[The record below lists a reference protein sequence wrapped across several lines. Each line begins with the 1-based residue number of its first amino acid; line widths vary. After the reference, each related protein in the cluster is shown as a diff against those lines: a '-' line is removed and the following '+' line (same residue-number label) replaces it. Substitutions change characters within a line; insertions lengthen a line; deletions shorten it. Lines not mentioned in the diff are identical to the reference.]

1 MSSFNRP
8 SPLHPRPRV
17 IAWLKSWQGRD
28 LVKVLTGVRRCGK
41 STALALYADALRA
54 DGVPPDRIIRVN
66 YEDPDEPDYSS
77 WRDAWA
83 ALKPR
88 LASAASGPVH
98 VLLDEVQR
106 IPDWER
112 LVDGLHSRGGLDVTV
127 TGSNGTFLS
136 GELATYLT
144 GRYVECRMYP
154 LSFSEY
160 LAALAPSVPS
170 PGTVWRRYARE
181 GGFPLAL
188 TFGGDTTAVDQYLQG
203 VLDTILYRDI
213 LERRGFQD
221 AALLK
226 RLMRFALDNVGS
238 PLSVNRIVNAFRSD
252 GVHTAASTVDEYL
265 GALCDSYLL
274 CKADRYDI
282 RGKAYLK
289 TLGKYY
295 AVDPGLRFAL
305 LGTRGGDAGHLLENI
320 VFLELRRRYREVYVG
335 WLERGEV
342 DFVTFEEGSPRYW
355 QVAATVR
362 DPDTLRRELAPLR
375 AIHDHCPKTLL
386 VLDPD
391 PDADYDGIRKLNA
404 LDFLARAA
412 SGRSDE

>member
-1 MSSFNRP
+1 MSP
-8 SPLHPRPRV
+8 EDSPTILHPRPRV
-17 IAWLKSWQGRD
+17 TAWLKAWQGRN

-41 STALALYADALRA
+41 STALALYAEALRA
-54 DGVPPDRIIRVN
+54 DGVPPDRIVRVN
-66 YEDPDEPDYSS
+66 YEDPDEPDYPS

-83 ALKPR
+83 ALKQR
-88 LASAASGPVH
+88 LPSGGRTH

-106 IPDWER
+106 VPDWER

-127 TGSNGTFLS
+127 TGSNGSFLS

-154 LSFSEY
+154 LSFAEY
-160 LAALAPSVPS
+160 RAALAPSVPS
-170 PGTVWRRYARE
+170 PEAVWRRYARE

-238 PLSVNRIVNAFRSD
+238 PLSVNRIVNAFRAD
-252 GVHTAASTVDEYL
+252 GVRAAASTVDEYL

-305 LGTRGGDAGHLLENI
+305 LGTRGADVGHLLENI
-320 VFLELRRRYREVYVG
+320 LYLELRRRYREVYVG

-362 DPDTLRRELAPLR
+362 DPATLRRELAPLR

-391 PDADYDGIRKLNA
+391 PDADFDGIRKLNA
-404 LDFLARAA
+404 LAFLSGAPCRA
-412 SGRSDE
+412 RSDE